1 MPNLTTALPRNNLS
15 NQRKILAI
23 VFQLVALSAMTL
35 CSCKLALAEDAVI
48 WGFEPPEMAAARRS
62 PTDVIGDLGGMPV
75 KISRAVAE
83 YVEYDGDPGFSGP
96 PRHGPP
102 PQRTYASRLKSF
114 GFDVRFPDM
123 AMLTT
128 SEMIANKASHNIY
141 NTPWMGIGIS
151 SGEIYPGRG
160 FMNRL
165 TVIEKIKNRYWWNDY
180 EELPKKYFSLT
191 EYRLKGTNPKTGLP
205 AREDRNAKVIYL
217 FFDDM
222 KNIITRIDCSTV
234 PHEAAPCRQRW
245 DIGNHGL
252 SVKVSAGYRRGFL
265 QDWAVIQEKV
275 TQVILNFRAELD
287 QKETQEMP
295 KKQIRNEMGAQ

>member
-1 MPNLTTALPRNNLS
+1 MPNFTTARPRNSFS
-15 NQRKILAI
+15 NQQKILAI
-23 VFQLVALSAMTL
+23 VFQLVALSAITL
-35 CSCKLALAEDAVI
+35 CLCKLALADGAVI

-62 PTDVIGDLGGMPV
+62 PADVIGDLGGMPV
-75 KISRAVAE
+75 KISRNVAE

-128 SEMIANKASHNIY
+128 REMVVDKANHNIY

-165 TVIEKIKNRYWWNDY
+165 TAIEKIENRYWWNDY
-180 EELPKKYFSLT
+180 EELPKKYFGLT
-191 EYRLKGTNPKTGLP
+191 EYRLKGTNPNTGRP
-205 AREDRNAKVIYL
+205 AREDRDAEVIYL

-222 KNIITRIDCSTV
+222 KNIITRIDCSNV

-265 QDWAVIQEKV
+265 QDWALIQEKV
-275 TQVILNFRAELD
+275 TQVILNFRAD
-287 QKETQEMP
+287 PCAVPETPNPSAETLSAP
-295 KKQIRNEMGAQ
+295 RP

>member
-1 MPNLTTALPRNNLS
+1 MRTNLIHHNYQTYCRDRKFERLIFHVVVFFALTIFPW
-15 NQRKILAI
+15 K
-23 VFQLVALSAMTL
+23 VALA
-35 CSCKLALAEDAVI
+35 DGAVI
-48 WGFEPPEMAAARRS
+48 WDFEPPEMAAARRS
-62 PTDVIGDLGGMPV
+62 PADVIGDLGGMPV
-75 KISRAVAE
+75 KISRNVAE

-128 SEMIANKASHNIY
+128 REMVVDKANHNIY

-165 TVIEKIKNRYWWNDY
+165 TAIEKIENRYWWNDY
-180 EELPKKYFSLT
+180 EELPKKYFGLT
-191 EYRLKGTNPKTGLP
+191 EYRLKGTNPKTGRP
-205 AREDRNAKVIYL
+205 AREDRDAKVIYL

-222 KNIITRIDCSTV
+222 KNIITRIDCSNV
-234 PHEAAPCRQRW
+234 PHEAAPCRQLW
-245 DIGNHGL
+245 DMGANGL
-252 SVKVSAGYRRGFL
+252 NVEVRAGYRRGFL
-265 QDWAVIQEKV
+265 QDWALIQEKV
-275 TQVILNFRAELD
+275 TQVILNFRVDTSALKNTPNPSAETPLA
-287 QKETQEMP
+287 P
-295 KKQIRNEMGAQ
+295 RP